1 MAGIKVEMV
10 DKPDRIIS
18 YWKKEKKVAV
28 GIIVFGLLFNISMV
42 LGPVWQ
48 GRLIDALAVNKSSR
62 EILQTALIFVGLI
75 LIIQLLRYFKR
86 FYVRRF
92 ANCTSAAMRLTLYD
106 GMLHQNMEEFE
117 KENPGNVMTCAVAD
131 VDLCVEGMRK
141 FTTEVFDTGVLMV
154 SYIVMLLWYDAKVTL
169 LSVGFIPLAMFLAE
183 KLKHVVYRYTR
194 AYRNKSS
201 EMADITNDRID
212 NAMLYRI
219 HGADR
224 ESGKKYEKQVAECQ
238 KMAVRAYILE
248 NSLQPV
254 YSVIAMAGIVIF
266 LWQGGRHVLAGEL
279 SIGNFTACITIFSA
293 MAVKAGKASKLI
305 NSMQKAQV
313 SWQRLKPYL
322 GSYQNAENK
331 PDEIHEYS
339 PQPKNQKMSI
349 KVKDLSFGYE
359 GQENNTLQN
368 ISFTAESGEVIGITG
383 PVASGKST
391 LAKVLTG
398 WYAYEGHIWINEK
411 ELSSYGEYERG
422 QIMAFTG
429 HDPELFSDTIRTNI
443 TWGEHKNVSEFLKEV
458 SFEKDLEG
466 MKEGV
471 ETQIGNGGIRLSG
484 GQQARISLARA
495 LAEDRKIMILDDPFS
510 AVDSKTEKEIM
521 KNIRENHRDSILI
534 MVSHRL
540 SSFPEA
546 DRIIVLNKSG
556 IPEYGTH
563 QELLVRSELYRELYE
578 RQGGAEH
585 E

>member
-331 PDEIHEYS
+331 PEEIHEHS
-339 PQPKNQKMSI
+339 RQPENQKMSI

>member
-331 PDEIHEYS
+331 PDEIHVYS

>member
-1 MAGIKVEMV
+1 MAGIRVEMV

-18 YWKKEKKVAV
+18 YWKKEKKVAA
-28 GIIVFGLLFNISMV
+28 GILVFGLSFNISMV

-48 GRLIDALAVNKSSR
+48 GRLIDALAVKKGSR
-62 EILQTALIFVGLI
+62 EILQTALVFVGLI

-106 GMLHQNMEEFE
+106 GMMHQNMADFE

-201 EMADITNDRID
+201 EMADITNDRIE

-219 HGADR
+219 HGADL

-238 KMAVRAYILE
+238 KMAVRAYVLE

-266 LWQGGRHVLAGEL
+266 LCLGGRHVLAGEI
-279 SIGNFTACITIFSA
+279 SIGDFTACITIFSA

-305 NSMQKAQV
+305 NSMQKARV

-322 GSYQNAENK
+322 GSYQKAENK
-331 PDEIHEYS
+331 SEEIHEHS
-339 PQPKNQKMSI
+339 SQPVSQPVSI
-349 KVKDLSFGYE
+349 KVEDLSFRYGD
-359 GQENNTLQN
+359 QENNTLQN
-368 ISFTAESGEVIGITG
+368 ISFTAERGEVIGITG

-398 WYAYEGHIWINEK
+398 WYPYEGHIWINEK

-422 QIMAFTG
+422 QILAFTG

-466 MKEGV
+466 MKDGV
-471 ETQIGNGGIRLSG
+471 ETQIGNRGIRLSG

-521 KNIRENHRDSILI
+521 KNIRENHQDSILI

-556 IPEYGTH
+556 SPEYGTH
-563 QELLVRSELYRELYE
+563 QELLVRSELYRELFQ